1 MGTIKLDRASVKIIP
16 QVLFE
21 SAQEY
26 PHKIALVFNGQEYTY
41 GKIAART
48 FRLAHGLASLG
59 IQPRDRVAI
68 LLPNHPDFPV
78 AYYAI
83 LALGAIVLPLNV
95 MYRAREIGW
104 MLKDAGVQAIVT
116 TDMFLPGVLQTQAEL
131 PELKIIVKGK
141 PQSST
146 IEMDGL
152 IARAPET
159 PLEIRVTENDLAM
172 IAYTSGTMGTPKGA
186 MLTHRNILS
195 NIRQLVEMP
204 RFDDYPDSVNLVALP
219 LFHSFGLSIGLNLTL
234 LGGGKIILME
244 RFDARQAVELIEKYR
259 ATEFHGAPP
268 MFIAIANLPDID
280 QHNLKT
286 LRNVSS
292 GSAPL
297 PVALLERLK
306 VITGVDVFEGYGMT
320 EASPTLASNQAGP
333 VSKPG
338 SVGKPLPG
346 IAMRIVD
353 ENDNDVPPGQ
363 PGEIVVR
370 GDNITAGYWNLPE
383 ETRIAWRDG
392 WFHSGDIGRMD
403 EDGYLYIVGRKKEM
417 IIVSGFNVYPKEIE
431 QVLQEHPAVLEAA
444 VVGVP
449 DAYQGESV
457 CAAIIPKPGVAATE
471 EEIIGYCR
479 QNLAAFKCPRS
490 VLFRTTL
497 PRQTTGKVAKAEL
510 RAEIVASLVP
520 STAEGKVRKGANG
533 AIK

>member
-1 MGTIKLDRASVKIIP
+1 MIRTNIKIIP

-21 SAQEY
+21 SAHEQ
-26 PHKIALVFNGQEYTY
+26 PRKIAFVFNGQEYAYDELAT
-41 GKIAART
+41 RT
-48 FRLAHGLASLG
+48 RRMANGLAAQG
-59 IQPRDRVAI
+59 IQHGDRVAI
-68 LLPNHPDFPV
+68 LLPNHPDFAV
-78 AYYAI
+78 TYYAI
-83 LALGAIVLPLNV
+83 LSLGAVVLPMNV
-95 MYRAREIGW
+95 MLRPREIGW
-104 MLKDAGVQAIVT
+104 MLKDAGVKTIITADVL
-116 TDMFLPGVLQTQAEL
+116 LPGVLQTQAEL

-141 PQSST
+141 PQSGT
-146 IEMDGL
+146 IDLDEL
-152 IARAPET
+152 IARAPAT

-186 MLTHRNILS
+186 MLTHRNILA
-195 NIRQLVEMP
+195 NIEQLARMP

-234 LGGGKIILME
+234 LGCGTIVLME
-244 RFDARQAVELIEKYR
+244 RFDARQAVELIEKYH

-268 MFIAIANLPDID
+268 MFIAIANLPDIE
-280 QHNLKT
+280 QRNLKT

-306 VITGVDVFEGYGMT
+306 HITGLQVFEGYGMT

-346 IAMRIVD
+346 IEMRIVD
-353 ENDNDVPPGQ
+353 EQDNDVPQGES
-363 PGEIVVR
+363 GEIVVR
-370 GDNITAGYWNLPE
+370 GENITAGYWNLPD
-383 ETRIAWRDG
+383 ETRAAWRNG

-403 EDGYLYIVGRKKEM
+403 EDGYVYIVGRKKEL

-444 VVGVP
+444 VIGVP
-449 DAYQGESV
+449 DGYQGESV
-457 CAAIIPKPGVAATE
+457 CAVIIPKPGVATTA

-479 QNLAAFKCPRS
+479 QNLAAFKCPRI
-490 VLFRTTL
+490 VLFRATL
-497 PRQTTGKVAKAEL
+497 PRQTTGKVAKATL
-510 RAEIVASLVP
+510 RDEIVSQLAK
-520 STAEGKVRKGANG
+520 EENHNGIKRK
-533 AIK
+533 